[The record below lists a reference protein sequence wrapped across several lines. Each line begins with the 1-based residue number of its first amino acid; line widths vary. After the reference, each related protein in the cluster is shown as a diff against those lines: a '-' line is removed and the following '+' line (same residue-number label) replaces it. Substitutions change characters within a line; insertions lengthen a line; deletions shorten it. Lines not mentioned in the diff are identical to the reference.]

1 MAEKM
6 VVTGGAGFVG
16 AHIVDALVARGDEV
30 HSIDQGVEVH
40 VIDTYAAGKFEDRI
54 NPKAIYHEIDI
65 RDHEKIAPILSGATY
80 VFHEAALPR
89 VQFSIENPI
98 ETFEVNVNG
107 LVSVLHAAHKGGV
120 KKVVF
125 ASSGSVYGDQ
135 ETMPLVETMSALPK
149 SPYGLQKQVGELTC
163 KLWSEVYGLPTVC
176 LRYFNVYGSRMDP
189 NGAYALAV
197 GKFIKQRQEG
207 KPITIWG
214 DGSHSRDFTHVADVV
229 KANLLAAESAK
240 VGKGEVINIGAG
252 KNRTVNELAAAVGGP
267 TVNEPERLEPA
278 HALADNRKAKE
289 LLGWEPSISL
299 EDGVAELKKAAGLA

>member
-1 MAEKM
+1 MAQKA
-6 VVTGGAGFVG
+6 VVTGGGGFIG
-16 AHIVDALVARGDEV
+16 AHIADALVAKGFD
-30 HSIDQGVEVH
+30 VH
-40 VIDTYAAGKFEDRI
+40 VVDTFVAGRFEDRI
-54 NPKAIYHEIDI
+54 NPKVTYHEVDI
-65 RDHEKIAPILSGATY
+65 RDYEKLVPILKDAAY

-98 ETFEVNVNG
+98 ETFAVNVEG
-107 LVSVLHAAHKGGV
+107 LVATLKAAHEGGV
-120 KKVVF
+120 RKFVF

-135 ETMPLVETMSALPK
+135 ETMPLTEDMSAQPK

-163 KLWSEVYGLPTVC
+163 KVWSEVYGLPTVC

-207 KPITIWG
+207 NPITIWG
-214 DGSHSRDFTHVADVV
+214 DGTHSRDFTHVTDVV
-229 KANLLAAESAK
+229 NANLLAAESAK

-289 LLGWEPSISL
+289 LLGWEPTISL

>member
-1 MAEKM
+1 MAQKA
-6 VVTGGAGFVG
+6 VVTGGGGFIG
-16 AHIVDALVARGDEV
+16 AHIVDALVAKGFD
-30 HSIDQGVEVH
+30 VH
-40 VIDTYAAGKFEDRI
+40 VVDTFVAGRFENRI
-54 NPKAIYHEIDI
+54 NPKATYHEVDI
-65 RDHEKIAPILSGATY
+65 RDYEKLVPILKDAAY

-98 ETFEVNVNG
+98 ETFAVNVEG
-107 LVSVLHAAHKGGV
+107 LVATLKAAHEGGV
-120 KKVVF
+120 RKFVF

-135 ETMPLVETMSALPK
+135 ETMPLTEDMSAQPK

-163 KLWSEVYGLPTVC
+163 KVWSEVYGLPTVC

-207 KPITIWG
+207 NPITIWG
-214 DGSHSRDFTHVADVV
+214 DGTHSRDFTHVTDVV
-229 KANLLAAESAK
+229 NANLLAAESAK

-289 LLGWEPSISL
+289 LLGWEPTISL

>member
-1 MAEKM
+1 MSEKA
-6 VVTGGAGFVG
+6 VITGGGGFIG
-16 AHIVDALVARGDEV
+16 SHIADALVAKGFD
-30 HSIDQGVEVH
+30 VH
-40 VIDTYAAGKFEDRI
+40 VIDTFVAGRFEDRI
-54 NPKAIYHEIDI
+54 NPKVTYHEIDI
-65 RDHEKIAPILSGATY
+65 RDYEKIAPVMRGAAY

-98 ETFEVNVNG
+98 ETFAVNVDG
-107 LVSVLHAAHKGGV
+107 LVATLKAAHEGGV
-120 KKVVF
+120 RKFVF

-135 ETMPLVETMSALPK
+135 EIMPLTEDMESQPK

-163 KLWSEVYGLPTVC
+163 KVWSEVYGLPTVC

-207 KPITIWG
+207 QSITIWG
-214 DGSHSRDFTHVADVV
+214 DGSHSRDFTHVTDVV
-229 KANLLAAESAK
+229 NANLLAAESPK
-240 VGKGEVINIGAG
+240 VGKGEIINIGAG

-278 HALADNRKAKE
+278 HALADNRRAKE

-299 EDGVAELKKAAGLA
+299 EDGVMELKKAAGLA

>member
-1 MAEKM
+1 MADKA
-6 VVTGGAGFVG
+6 VVTGGGGFIG
-16 AHIVDALVARGDEV
+16 AHIADALVAKGF
-30 HSIDQGVEVH
+30 EVH
-40 VIDTYAAGKFEDRI
+40 VVDTFVAGRFEDRI
-54 NPKAIYHEIDI
+54 NPKVTYHEVDI
-65 RDHEKIAPILSGATY
+65 RDYEKLVPILKDAVY

-98 ETFEVNVNG
+98 ETFAVNVEG
-107 LVSVLHAAHKGGV
+107 LVATLKAAHEGGV
-120 KKVVF
+120 RKFVF

-135 ETMPLVETMSALPK
+135 ETMPLTEDMSAQPK
-149 SPYGLQKQVGELTC
+149 SPYGLQKHVGELTC
-163 KLWSEVYGLPTVC
+163 KVWSEVYGLPTVC

-197 GKFIKQRQEG
+197 GKFIKQRQDG
-207 KPITIWG
+207 NPITIWG
-214 DGSHSRDFTHVADVV
+214 DGTHSRDFTHVTDVV
-229 KANLLAAESAK
+229 NANLLAAESTK

-289 LLGWEPSISL
+289 LLGWEPTISL
-299 EDGVAELKKAAGLA
+299 EDGVAELKKAAGLT